1 MSKDTESVE
10 LVVVQKLEN
19 ALSAKIE
26 TYFAGVIDSD
36 PDVLEELLRSKNSEG
51 TRRGYRRDIT
61 DFFVRMTGL
70 APGRDSILEFL
81 HLSGHKATQ
90 VVTKYRAILNEA
102 GLSPNTINR
111 RLAAIKSLIT
121 YGRKLGVCN
130 YAVDVDSIP
139 VQLYRDTSGVT
150 EPEFLSVIRQ
160 CDRSTLAGK
169 RDYAL
174 LLLLWGNALR
184 RNEISTLDLRH
195 FDASRGTL
203 SIFGKGKQV
212 RVTVNL
218 PKVTVIAITDWL
230 IARGGEQRGLVG
242 SQQRATAPS
251 SALATKERHPKG
263 EMSLSRPLFT
273 SVDFQNSGH
282 RLTGDGIYKIV
293 KRLFKRAGVEKHM
306 SPHRC
311 RHSAITAV
319 LEKTD
324 GNVRK
329 AQKLSRHAKLNTLQI
344 YDDNR
349 NRDQLEMSELLMDG
363 LD

>member
-1 MSKDTESVE
+1 MRDGIGKVHSQYRSLGEDMKKDSESVE
-10 LVVVQKLEN
+10 LVVVQKLEL
-19 ALSAKIE
+19 ALGAKIE
-26 TYFAGVIDSD
+26 TYFAGVIDSE
-36 PDVLEELLRSKNSEG
+36 PDVLEELLKSKNSEG
-51 TRRGYRRDIT
+51 TRRAYRKDIN
-61 DFFVRMTGL
+61 DFFTRMTAL
-70 APGRDSILEFL
+70 RPNRDSILEFL
-81 HLSGHKATQ
+81 HLEGHKATL

-111 RLAAIKSLIT
+111 RLAAIKSLVA

-139 VQLYRDTSGVT
+139 VQPYRDTSGCT
-150 EPEFLSVIRQ
+150 GEEFLTVIKG
-160 CDRSTLAGK
+160 CDRSTLVGK

-184 RNEISTLDLRH
+184 RNEISTLDLRY
-195 FDASRGTL
+195 FDGYKGTL
-203 SIFGKGKQV
+203 SILGKGKQV
-212 RVTVNL
+212 RVTINL

-230 IARGGEQRGLVG
+230 IARGGDM
-242 SQQRATAPS
+242 S
-251 SALATKERHPKG
+251 S
-263 EMSLSRPLFT
+263 SRPLFT

-293 KRLFKRAGVEKHM
+293 KRLFKRAGVEKQM

-349 NRDQLEMSELLMDG
+349 NRDQLEISELLMDG

>member
-19 ALSAKIE
+19 ALSANIE
-26 TYFAGVIDSD
+26 AYFAGVIDSD
-36 PDVLEELLRSKNSEG
+36 PDVLEELLKSKNSEG
-51 TRRGYRRDIT
+51 TRKAYRKDIT
-61 DFFVRMTGL
+61 DFFTRMTGL
-70 APGRDSILEFL
+70 RPNRDSILEFL
-81 HLSGHKATQ
+81 HLEGHKATL
-90 VVTKYRAILNEA
+90 VVTKYRAILAEA
-102 GLSPNTINR
+102 GLAPNTINR
-111 RLAAIKSLIT
+111 RLAAIKSLVAF
-121 YGRKLGVCN
+121 GRKLGVCN

-139 VQLYRDTSGVT
+139 VQSYRDTSGVT
-150 EPEFLSVIRQ
+150 EQEFLSVIRQ

-195 FDASRGTL
+195 FDGSKGTL
-203 SIFGKGKQV
+203 SILGKGKQV
-212 RVTVNL
+212 RVTMNL

-230 IARGGEQRGLVG
+230 IARGGDM
-242 SQQRATAPS
+242 S
-251 SALATKERHPKG
+251 S
-263 EMSLSRPLFT
+263 SRPLFT
-273 SVDFQNSGH
+273 SVDFQNAGH

-293 KRLFKRAGVEKHM
+293 KRLFKRAGVEKTM

>member
-1 MSKDTESVE
+1 MSEDTESVE

-19 ALSAKIE
+19 ALNAKIE
-26 TYFAGVIDSD
+26 AYFASVVDSE

-51 TRRGYRRDIT
+51 TRKGYRRDIT
-61 DFFVRMTGL
+61 DFFVRMTGQR
-70 APGRDSILEFL
+70 PNRDSILEFL
-81 HLSGHKATQ
+81 HLEGHKATL

-111 RLAAIKSLIT
+111 RLAAIKSLVA

-139 VQLYRDTSGVT
+139 VQAYRDTSGCT
-150 EPEFLSVIRQ
+150 GEEFLSVIRQ

-195 FDASRGTL
+195 FDGTKGKL
-203 SIFGKGKQV
+203 SILGKGKQI
-212 RVTVNL
+212 RETINL
-218 PKVTVIAITDWL
+218 PKVTVTAITDWL
-230 IARGGEQRGLVG
+230 IARGGD
-242 SQQRATAPS
+242 
-251 SALATKERHPKG
+251 
-263 EMSLSRPLFT
+263 MSLSRPLFT
-273 SVDFQNSGH
+273 SVDFYAEGH

>member
-1 MSKDTESVE
+1 M
-10 LVVVQKLEN
+10 
-19 ALSAKIE
+19 
-26 TYFAGVIDSD
+26 
-36 PDVLEELLRSKNSEG
+36 
-51 TRRGYRRDIT
+51 
-61 DFFVRMTGL
+61 
-70 APGRDSILEFL
+70 
-81 HLSGHKATQ
+81 
-90 VVTKYRAILNEA
+90 
-102 GLSPNTINR
+102 
-111 RLAAIKSLIT
+111 
-121 YGRKLGVCN
+121 
-130 YAVDVDSIP
+130 
-139 VQLYRDTSGVT
+139 
-150 EPEFLSVIRQ
+150 IRQ
-160 CDRSTLAGK
+160 CDRSFLVGK

-195 FDASRGTL
+195 FEGSKGTL
-203 SIFGKGKQV
+203 SILGKGKQI
-212 RVTVNL
+212 RVIINL

-230 IARGGEQRGLVG
+230 IERGGDM
-242 SQQRATAPS
+242 S
-251 SALATKERHPKG
+251 S
-263 EMSLSRPLFT
+263 SRPLFT
-273 SVDFQNSGH
+273 SVDFQNYGN
-282 RLTGDGIYKIV
+282 RLTGDGIYKII

-349 NRDQLEMSELLMDG
+349 NCDQLEMSELLMDG

>member
-1 MSKDTESVE
+1 MVLEKTILDTAILGAVMSKDTESVE

-26 TYFAGVIDSD
+26 AYFADVLDSD
-36 PDVLEELLRSKNSEG
+36 PDVLEALLRSKNSEG
-51 TRRGYRRDIT
+51 TRRAYRRDIT
-61 DFFVRMTGL
+61 DFFNRMTGQS
-70 APGRDSILEFL
+70 PQRDSILEFL
-81 HLSGHKATQ
+81 HLDGHKATL
-90 VVTKYRAILNEA
+90 VVTKYRSILAEA
-102 GLSPNTINR
+102 GLAPNTINR
-111 RLAAIKSLIT
+111 RLAAIKSLVAF
-121 YGRKLGVCN
+121 GRKLGVCN

-139 VQLYRDTSGVT
+139 VQSYRDTSGCT
-150 EPEFLSVIRQ
+150 GEEFLTVIKE

-184 RNEISTLDLRH
+184 RNEISTLDVRH
-195 FDASRGTL
+195 FDTSRGTL

-212 RVTVNL
+212 RVTINL

-230 IARGGEQRGLVG
+230 IARGGE
-242 SQQRATAPS
+242 
-251 SALATKERHPKG
+251 
-263 EMSLSRPLFT
+263 MSLSRPLFT
-273 SVDFQNSGH
+273 SVDFQNYGN

>member
-1 MSKDTESVE
+1 MSKDSESVE

-19 ALSAKIE
+19 ALSANIE
-26 TYFAGVIDSD
+26 AYFAGVIDSD

-61 DFFVRMTGL
+61 DFFVRMTGQ
-70 APGRDSILEFL
+70 PPQHDSILEFL

-111 RLAAIKSLIT
+111 RLAAIKSLVT

-184 RNEISTLDLRH
+184 RNEISTLDVRH
-195 FDASRGTL
+195 FDTSRGTL
-203 SIFGKGKQV
+203 SIFGKGKLD
-212 RVTVNL
+212 RVTINL

-242 SQQRATAPS
+242 SQQRATA
-251 SALATKERHPKG
+251 LATKERHPKG
-263 EMSLSRPLFT
+263 EMSLSCPLFT
-273 SVDFQNSGH
+273 SVDFQNYGH

>member
-1 MSKDTESVE
+1 MSEDTEGVE
-10 LVVVQKLEN
+10 LVVLQKLEN
-19 ALSAKIE
+19 ALNAKIE
-26 TYFAGVIDSD
+26 AYFAGVVDSE

-51 TRRGYRRDIT
+51 TRKGYRRDIT
-61 DFFVRMTGL
+61 DFFTRMTGL
-70 APGRDSILEFL
+70 RPNRDSILEFL
-81 HLSGHKATQ
+81 HLEGHKATL
-90 VVTKYRAILNEA
+90 VVTKYRAILAEA

-111 RLAAIKSLIT
+111 RLAAIKSLVA

-139 VQLYRDTSGVT
+139 VQAYRDTSGCT
-150 EPEFLSVIRQ
+150 GEEFLTVIKG

-184 RNEISTLDLRH
+184 RNEISTLDMRH
-195 FDASRGTL
+195 FDGSKGTL
-203 SIFGKGKQV
+203 SILGKGKQV
-212 RVTVNL
+212 RVTMNL
-218 PKVTVIAITDWL
+218 PKVTVLAITDWL
-230 IARGGEQRGLVG
+230 IARGGDM
-242 SQQRATAPS
+242 S
-251 SALATKERHPKG
+251 S
-263 EMSLSRPLFT
+263 SRPLFT

-293 KRLFKRAGVEKHM
+293 KRLFKRAGVEKQM

>member
-1 MSKDTESVE
+1 METAILDTAAGVQFMSKNSQPTD
-10 LVVVQKLEN
+10 LVILEN
-19 ALSAKIE
+19 SLSAKIE

-36 PDVLEELLRSKNSEG
+36 PDVLEELLKSKNSEG
-51 TRRGYRRDIT
+51 TRRAYRKDIT
-61 DFFVRMTGL
+61 DFFTRMTGL
-70 APGRDSILEFL
+70 RPNRDSILEFL
-81 HLSGHKATQ
+81 HLEGHKATL
-90 VVTKYRAILNEA
+90 VVTKYRAILADA

-111 RLAAIKSLIT
+111 RLAAIKSLVA

-139 VQLYRDTSGVT
+139 VQAYRDTSGVT
-150 EPEFLSVIRQ
+150 EQEFLSVIQQ

-184 RNEISTLDLRH
+184 RNEVSTLDLRH
-195 FDASRGTL
+195 FDGSKGTL
-203 SIFGKGKQV
+203 SILSKGKQI
-212 RVTVNL
+212 RETVNL

-230 IARGGEQRGLVG
+230 IERGGDM
-242 SQQRATAPS
+242 S
-251 SALATKERHPKG
+251 S
-263 EMSLSRPLFT
+263 SRPLFT
-273 SVDFQNSGH
+273 SVDFYAEGH

-293 KRLFKRAGVEKHM
+293 KRLFKRAGVEKTM

>member
-1 MSKDTESVE
+1 MSQNSQSTDLKFVE
-10 LVVVQKLEN
+10 KLEN
-19 ALSAKIE
+19 SLSAKIE

-36 PDVLEELLRSKNSEG
+36 PDVLEELLKSKNSEG
-51 TRRGYRRDIT
+51 TRRAYRKDIT
-61 DFFVRMTGL
+61 DFFTRMTGVR
-70 APGRDSILEFL
+70 PHRDSILEFL
-81 HLSGHKATQ
+81 HLEGHKATL

-102 GLSPNTINR
+102 GLAPNTINR
-111 RLAAIKSLIT
+111 RLAAIKSLVA

-139 VQLYRDTSGVT
+139 VQAYRDTSGVT
-150 EPEFLSVIRQ
+150 EQEFLSVIHQ

-184 RNEISTLDLRH
+184 RNEVSTLDLRH
-195 FDASRGTL
+195 FEGSKGKL
-203 SIFGKGKQV
+203 SILGKGKQI
-212 RVTVNL
+212 RETVNL
-218 PKVTVIAITDWL
+218 PKVTVTAITDWL
-230 IARGGEQRGLVG
+230 ISRGGDM
-242 SQQRATAPS
+242 S
-251 SALATKERHPKG
+251 S
-263 EMSLSRPLFT
+263 SRPLFT
-273 SVDFQNSGH
+273 SVDFYAEGH

-293 KRLFKRAGVEKHM
+293 KRLFKRAGVEKQM

-329 AQKLSRHAKLNTLQI
+329 AQKLSRHVKLNTLQI

>member
-1 MSKDTESVE
+1 MGCGIGKRHSKYRSLGGDMSKDTESVD
-10 LVVVQKLEN
+10 LVIVEKLEN
-19 ALSAKIE
+19 SLSAKIE
-26 TYFAGVIDSD
+26 TYFAGSIDSD
-36 PDVLEELLRSKNSEG
+36 PDVLEELLKSKNSEG
-51 TRRGYRRDIT
+51 TRKAYRRDIT
-61 DFFVRMTGL
+61 DFFTRMTGL
-70 APGRDSILEFL
+70 RPNRDSILEFL
-81 HLSGHKATQ
+81 HLEGHKATL
-90 VVTKYRAILNEA
+90 VVTKYRSILNES
-102 GLSPNTINR
+102 GLAPNTINR
-111 RLAAIKSLIT
+111 RLAAIKSLVAF
-121 YGRKLGVCN
+121 GRKLGVCN

-139 VQLYRDTSGVT
+139 VQSYRDTSGCT
-150 EPEFLSVIRQ
+150 GEEFLSVIRQ
-160 CDRSTLAGK
+160 CDRSTLPGK

-195 FDASRGTL
+195 FVCSKGTL
-203 SIFGKGKQV
+203 SILGKGKQV

-218 PKVTVIAITDWL
+218 PKVTVIAITDWQ
-230 IARGGEQRGLVG
+230 IARGGDM
-242 SQQRATAPS
+242 S
-251 SALATKERHPKG
+251 S
-263 EMSLSRPLFT
+263 SRPLFT
-273 SVDFQNSGH
+273 SVDFQNYGN